1 MKIAIKYCA
10 ALFFLLFA
18 ASCTDIIQV
27 QKDYIAD
34 RDECRSQSSGSLNMY
49 SIAGASALSEKE
61 KTATQDEVF
70 CECMKKRDWRVG
82 EWARQGVCR
91 KPAPKSD
98 FPPQVQQPV
107 PPPYP
112 SAPTI
117 VVVQPPQAVIQGNS
131 PAQYQ
136 PQAR

>member
-1 MKIAIKYCA
+1 MKIAIKYFA
-10 ALFFLLFA
+10 AVILLLFA

-27 QKDYIAD
+27 QKDYISD
-34 RDECRSQSSGSLNMY
+34 RDECRSQSYGSLNMY
-49 SIAGASALSEKE
+49 SLSGASALSEKE

-70 CECMKKRDWRVG
+70 CECMKKRDWKVG
-82 EWARQGVCR
+82 EWARQGLCR
-91 KPAPKSD
+91 KPAPKPD
-98 FPPQVQQPV
+98 FPVYPQPAPQ
-107 PPPYP
+107 PYP

-117 VVVQPPQAVIQGNS
+117 VVVQPPQAVIQGNA